1 MWLTPQ
7 KTNRFHVND
16 RLILWLMLYEF
27 QWRFDGCTT
36 LISLGFTTTSV
47 GCNCRFLLLGLS
59 SAIDRW
65 LTNRWWRTHELL
77 LQHRRADS
85 IVSRDLTFG
94 KRNRNQKKSLWNTW
108 IALTARLCRDL
119 VWRAYNRWWIPNRW
133 RVDLQEPLL
142 SVKGNSIQHLTG
154 SCLGS
159 SAERPVGRLP
169 KEPVNHYFH
178 FLSIFLY
185 LWGFSLGFVL
195 LLRLVSLKD
204 EKKEKERRNERKRY
218 RCGTGPYL
226 WRAFLE
232 MEMMI
237 VIEGSSNEGLCL
249 GWSSLLEWSLRLPP
263 DSDLVFILDL
273 WRAVWKVRPQ
283 DPENFDEEVKSL
295 VTAISIFNRFSW
307 DLTSEELMTDGNSS
321 TCQQI
326 QSSRNG
332 FSLGWIPHTA
342 NNERLFELNPCI
354 HKPLFSIPLFSL
366 ISSSSFS
373 YIFNRLMNEDLSS
386 NNLLNAL
393 FFIK

>member
-142 SVKGNSIQHLTG
+142 SVESDACGEPSRGQENALWKRFSDPLSEG
-154 SCLGS
+154 SPTTIES
-159 SAERPVGRLP
+159 TTER
-169 KEPVNHYFH
+169 VNHVNDWKWIHEPFQSILKLWPNESKAKVKAWIGSWMNDLQTWPSARLYFH
-178 FLSIFLY
+178 LLSGERIRRSRYERRSCWTSFPS
-185 LWGFSLGFVL
+185 FF
-195 LLRLVSLKD
+195 LVSLGKMSTRISMID
-204 EKKEKERRNERKRY
+204 AQLHERHVESDRY
-218 RCGTGPYL
+218 L
-226 WRAFLE
+226 
-232 MEMMI
+232 
-237 VIEGSSNEGLCL
+237 
-249 GWSSLLEWSLRLPP
+249 
-263 DSDLVFILDL
+263 
-273 WRAVWKVRPQ
+273 
-283 DPENFDEEVKSL
+283 
-295 VTAISIFNRFSW
+295 
-307 DLTSEELMTDGNSS
+307 S
-321 TCQQI
+321 TI
-326 QSSRNG
+326 DV
-332 FSLGWIPHTA
+332 SLGSWLERWA
-342 NNERLFELNPCI
+342 NLR
-354 HKPLFSIPLFSL
+354 S
-366 ISSSSFS
+366 
-373 YIFNRLMNEDLSS
+373 
-386 NNLLNAL
+386 
-393 FFIK
+393 